1 MVLCRTLAFL
11 PLLASVPA
19 LAQCGAGEV
28 EVNIIVHT
36 DTYGYET
43 YWQLVPGGN
52 ACGNGTIFAGG
63 NPTMGCASGGA
74 QAQVQQGYGNNL
86 QITEGPWCLTE
97 GANYTIH
104 SIDDWGDGMAGF
116 EVIVDGVSSEF
127 FEQSFG
133 AVNVYTFTALQ
144 PVGLDLK
151 IASLTTSLFAN
162 ADGPITVNGTLKNTG
177 ATTVTEAELT
187 WSIDGGTPVMAV
199 LNGLSIMPQATQ
211 EFTHPVAW
219 EPAAAAGHTLTVR
232 VGSVNGQTD
241 GNPANDELSSYHV
254 ISPAIPDL
262 TQQYLD
268 ADPLFTTVAT
278 SDQDLLVPRDLDFH
292 PEASR
297 NQLWVI
303 NKETEASGG
312 ATVTFYHAGEPDMTH
327 QWRHDPNAW
336 HFMSLP
342 TGIAM
347 GDNGNFATCP
357 GVFDANHN
365 GGDPFTG
372 PSLWSAD
379 TAIYAHNSF
388 GPLGSHLDMLHV
400 NANSQGIAHE
410 RWNRYWV
417 VDGFRGDIVMNDF
430 RTDHGPGNDYH
441 GNAIIRRYADITV
454 TKDPNDHVVSHN
466 VFDKRNGMLYVV
478 DFGGQRV
485 LRINTTTGTVSGPG
499 NWGPWENYA
508 EYSMVSG
515 YGHEVVIS
523 EGLTEPA
530 GIDLVG
536 DRLIVSDHANGD
548 IIIYDVSGSGTP
560 ELGRIHTGVPGI
572 MGVKVGPDGRIWY
585 VNASTHALVRLDP
598 QEPSA
603 VGEQEEA
610 RMMLYPNPAG
620 EAVTLEMESARPG
633 TPLMVHDPQGRC
645 VARGVVAGP
654 RSAIDVSALVPG
666 AYLLRVAGAAGMRTL
681 KFTVAR

>member
-1 MVLCRTLAFL
+1 
-11 PLLASVPA
+11 
-19 LAQCGAGEV
+19 
-28 EVNIIVHT
+28 
-36 DTYGYET
+36 
-43 YWQLVPGGN
+43 
-52 ACGNGTIFAGG
+52 
-63 NPTMGCASGGA
+63 
-74 QAQVQQGYGNNL
+74 
-86 QITEGPWCLTE
+86 
-97 GANYTIH
+97 
-104 SIDDWGDGMAGF
+104 
-116 EVIVDGVSSEF
+116 
-127 FEQSFG
+127 
-133 AVNVYTFTALQ
+133 
-144 PVGLDLK
+144 
-151 IASLTTSLFAN
+151 
-162 ADGPITVNGTLKNTG
+162 
-177 ATTVTEAELT
+177 
-187 WSIDGGTPVMAV
+187 
-199 LNGLSIMPQATQ
+199 
-211 EFTHPVAW
+211 
-219 EPAAAAGHTLTVR
+219 
-232 VGSVNGQTD
+232 
-241 GNPANDELSSYHV
+241 
-254 ISPAIPDL
+254 
-262 TQQYLD
+262 
-268 ADPLFTTVAT
+268 
-278 SDQDLLVPRDLDFH
+278 
-292 PEASR
+292 
-297 NQLWVI
+297 
-303 NKETEASGG
+303 
-312 ATVTFYHAGEPDMTH
+312 MTH

-485 LRINTTTGTVSGPG
+485 LRINTTTGTVS
-499 NWGPWENYA
+499 
-508 EYSMVSG
+508 
-515 YGHEVVIS
+515 
-523 EGLTEPA
+523 
-530 GIDLVG
+530 
-536 DRLIVSDHANGD
+536 DHANGD
-548 IIIYDVSGSGTP
+548 IIIYDFSGSGTP

-603 VGEQEEA
+603 VREQEEA